1 MEKAYKLLAKAQNI
15 SHTQAKTLI
24 DKGLVLACGKRLHVA
39 RALLPKH
46 TTFEVR
52 KEVAPMVLFED
63 KDCLALDKPPFVVSE
78 DLLRGI
84 SLELINRLDKE
95 TSGVIL
101 LGTHEFKQR
110 AVAAY
115 QKKQAYKEYRAVV
128 CGLLKDE
135 QTIDAPI
142 LTRKGTKAYSIVSDK
157 GQSAIT
163 HIEPLEYRNNKTL
176 LKIIT
181 HTGRTHQIRV
191 HLAHIGFPILGD
203 VHYGGRGNERI
214 MLHALKLELLGY
226 HFHSPL
232 PKIFMD

>member
-39 RALLPKH
+39 RALLPEH
-46 TTFEVR
+46 AVFEVR
-52 KEVAPMVLFED
+52 KEFAPMVLFED

-101 LGTHEFKQR
+101 LGTHAFKQR

-115 QKKQAYKEYRAVV
+115 QQKQVYKEYRAVV

-163 HIEPLEYRNNKTL
+163 YIEPLEYRNNKTL

-203 VHYGGRGNERI
+203 VCYGGRSSERI

-226 HFHSPL
+226 YFHSPL